1 MAVDKSDLRPGYE
14 ASLVVYACNNCG
26 TTMHICINVVHA
38 PLSPWHVYTLKL
50 CRKLHT
56 KSHRLIRKLN

>member
-26 TTMHICINVVHA
+26 TTIFV
-38 PLSPWHVYTLKL
+38 SKL
-50 CRKLHT
+50 CTTHYFCVSMACLYPEAM
-56 KSHRLIRKLN
+56 